1 MNREAAVASASA
13 HILQRAEARERWG
26 QGSLDFRGLGG
37 RCLYYCCSPHL
48 PSGSRG
54 YWSLAEKIVS
64 FLLVTDGPAKPSA
77 DRRLRLLSA
86 EH

>member
-1 MNREAAVASASA
+1 MRLLLLLHLLIPFKE
-13 HILQRAEARERWG
+13 LRPERWG

-54 YWSLAEKIVS
+54 YWSLTEKIVS

>member
-1 MNREAAVASASA
+1 MRLLLLLHLLISFKE
-13 HILQRAEARERWG
+13 LRPERWR

-64 FLLVTDGPAKPSA
+64 FLLVTDGPAKPNA